1 MVLGGMYMKKSLVLL
16 LSLCLVVGTGGLLVS
31 SGDAEGAAPET
42 VRTAAGTMSGTA
54 VPDENQP
61 SAAVG
66 CTARVI
72 RASEWMETGGTPAVT
87 VVRSRAELSGY
98 IGGIQDAGRQDG
110 LPESGLAEA
119 AAGYDDAWF
128 ASHILVL
135 ALFDEPSGSIRH
147 EVEGVDADGNIRI
160 ARIYSDVMMCDMASH
175 YLLLELDR
183 EYDDRPFTLRFT
195 QRLEEA

>member
-1 MVLGGMYMKKSLVLL
+1 MRKSLVLL

-98 IGGIQDAGRQDG
+98 IGGIQDAGRQKRPLTRLG
-110 LPESGLAEA
+110 MT
-119 AAGYDDAWF
+119 
-128 ASHILVL
+128 
-135 ALFDEPSGSIRH
+135 LFIIC
-147 EVEGVDADGNIRI
+147 V
-160 ARIYSDVMMCDMASH
+160 
-175 YLLLELDR
+175 
-183 EYDDRPFTLRFT
+183 
-195 QRLEEA
+195 

>member
-1 MVLGGMYMKKSLVLL
+1 
-16 LSLCLVVGTGGLLVS
+16 
-31 SGDAEGAAPET
+31 
-42 VRTAAGTMSGTA
+42 
-54 VPDENQP
+54 
-61 SAAVG
+61 
-66 CTARVI
+66 
-72 RASEWMETGGTPAVT
+72 METGGTPAVT

-110 LPESGLAEA
+110 LAESGLAEA

-183 EYDDRPFTLRFT
+183 EYDGRPLYAPFHAEVRGGIALVHAERPETDSVSRPLHVVHRFRQDGADSGKAVDSPGILLYSKKT
-195 QRLEEA
+195 DGCGNSTAPPSKFSGLYGR